1 MTEINF
7 RINENRG
14 GDRKGV
20 LIIDVKGAS
29 Y

>member
-1 MTEINF
+1 MTECNF

-20 LIIDVKGAS
+20 LIIDVKNAG